1 MNPQLLA
8 VIGLRA
14 AALAAS
20 LAGRSSTA
28 SALYS
33 LADLI
38 DSGVAV
44 DAHMAE
50 IAAKLK
56 DRRLVSP
63 MPTGRIVANRIH
75 ADSARLQTSCSCL
88 PTSSLPPSRVVS
100 RPHARH
106 VQNSTCA

>member
-8 VIGLRA
+8 VIALRA

-50 IAAKLK
+50 IATKLK
-56 DRRLVSP
+56 DRELTDADWSD
-63 MPTGRIVANRIH
+63 VANRIH
-75 ADSARLQTSCSCL
+75 ADSARLHSG
-88 PTSSLPPSRVVS
+88 
-100 RPHARH
+100 
-106 VQNSTCA
+106 